1 MTKKVYKSLDEL
13 GISWSDIDKAIS
25 LSENWLLN
33 SGIQNMHNRPKLY
46 GSFNSWYDK
55 DLKIYPYIYSEVTG
69 YGITLFLYLNNLS
82 KDDKCLNSAVAAAN
96 WLLKYAYEEPSNIV
110 KFRFYYHIDDFSPRH
125 AYTFDTGIII
135 NGLVNLYRQT
145 KDKSLLNKS
154 IDMANWV
161 TDVMQRKD
169 GEFLSFYDIDDNIR
183 LLSPDIWSKR
193 PGAYHAKMCFC
204 LLRLYDVVRNEKYL
218 NAAKQICNWTL
229 NQQLEDGRFLCISE
243 ENITNAHPHCYG
255 IEGLLYAGIYL
266 NEEEYVKNAV
276 KGIVWLL
283 DKQLP
288 NGGVPSEFVGD
299 SPVLKERC
307 DALAQMIRLS
317 LITLDMKRLSEKYI
331 PSIAK
336 MIKRLLE
343 FQCQESDPSA
353 KGGFYYIIDSNGNK
367 VNHINSWATMF
378 ALQALCMFKQMTN
391 KKGKFDINYFV

>member
-1 MTKKVYKSLDEL
+1 MIKGVYKSLDGL
-13 GISWSDIDKAIS
+13 GISWPDIDKAIS

-69 YGITLFLYLNNLS
+69 YGVTLFLYLDKLS
-82 KDDKCLNSAVAAAN
+82 KDDKCLPGAVAAAN

-125 AYTFDTGIII
+125 AYAFDTGMII

-169 GEFLSFYDIDDNIR
+169 GAFFSFYDIDDNIR
-183 LLSPDIWSKR
+183 LLSPDRWSKR
-193 PGAYHAKMCFC
+193 PGAYHTKICFC
-204 LLRLYDVVRNEKYL
+204 LLGLYDIVKNEKYL
-218 NAAKQICNWTL
+218 EAARRICDWAL
-229 NQQLEDGRFLCISE
+229 GQQLEDGRFLCISE

-266 NEEEYVKNAV
+266 NEEKYIKSAI

-288 NGGVPSEFVGD
+288 NGGIPSEFIGERI
-299 SPVLKERC
+299 VLKERC

-317 LITLDMKRLSEKYI
+317 LITLDMRKLSEKYT

-336 MIKRLLE
+336 MINRLLE
-343 FQCQESDPSA
+343 FQSQELDLSA
-353 KGGFYYIIDSNGNK
+353 KGGFYYIMYSDGNK

-378 ALQALCMFKQMTN
+378 ALQALCMFKQMAN
-391 KKGKFDINYFV
+391 KKEKFDINYYV